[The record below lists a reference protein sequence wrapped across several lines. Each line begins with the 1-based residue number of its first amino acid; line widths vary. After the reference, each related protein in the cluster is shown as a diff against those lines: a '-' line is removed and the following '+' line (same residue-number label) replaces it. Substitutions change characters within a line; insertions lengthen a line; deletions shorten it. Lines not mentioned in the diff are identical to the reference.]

1 MHILLIDLIA
11 GFLVSNNHKMYEC
24 FSKLRKE
31 NDRICWNLNTS
42 HVCGGQVI
50 YKNGM
55 KKELSVNFLSP
66 RECKPKIAEVCRSL
80 ADNEYLQP
88 EQININLMHEKFAS
102 IINPDPDIAIYFG
115 EICST
120 YGFLPWHIRLTE
132 FFPIESQQVLTV
144 NAFLNTLFSYSKCEQ
159 RFGY

>member
-1 MHILLIDLIA
+1 MK
-11 GFLVSNNHKMYEC
+11 NNHKLYEYL
-24 FSKLRKE
+24 SQWKKD
-31 NDRICWNLNTS
+31 NDRICWNSRN
-42 HVCGGQVI
+42 HDICGGQLV

-66 RECKPKIAEVCRSL
+66 RDCKLKIAEVCRSL
-80 ADNEYLQP
+80 ANDKQLDP
-88 EQININLMHEKFAS
+88 DQITISKINEKFSS
-102 IINPDPDIAIYFG
+102 IISPDPDVAIYFG

-132 FFPIESQQVLTV
+132 FFPIQSQQVLTV
-144 NAFLNTLFSYSKCEQ
+144 NKFLNTLFAYSKCEQ